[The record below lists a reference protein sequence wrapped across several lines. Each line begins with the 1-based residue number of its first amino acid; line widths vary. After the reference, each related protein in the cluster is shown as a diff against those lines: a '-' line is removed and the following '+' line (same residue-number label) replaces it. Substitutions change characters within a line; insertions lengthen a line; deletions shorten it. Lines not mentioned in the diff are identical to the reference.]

1 MSVDTHVLHPW
12 HGVSAGKNA
21 PSIVNGII
29 EIPAGSRTKYEID
42 KATGLLKLDRVLF
55 SATHYPSNYGFI
67 PQTLGDDKDPLD
79 ILVLTYEAV
88 VPLCLVSARVIGVMR
103 MIDNG
108 EGDDKIIAVADDD
121 NTLADIQK
129 LEDLPNQKLDEIRN
143 FFETYK
149 LLEKKEVIVTGFDN
163 REVAIGIIKTA
174 MEFYK
179 ETYSAK

>member
-1 MSVDTHVLHPW
+1 MSVNTNVLHPW
-12 HGVSAGKNA
+12 HGAGYGKKA
-21 PSIVNGII
+21 PSVVNGII
-29 EIPAGSRTKYEID
+29 EIPASSRTKYEID
-42 KATGLLKLDRVLF
+42 KTTGLLKMDRVLF

-79 ILVLTYEAV
+79 ILVLTFEPV

-121 NTLADIQK
+121 TTLDQVQSLDDLPSQK
-129 LEDLPNQKLDEIRN
+129 LNEIRN

-149 LLEKKEVIVTGFDN
+149 LLEKKEVKVTGFENKD
-163 REVAIGIIKTA
+163 VAVSIIETA
-174 MEFYK
+174 INLYK
-179 ETYSAK
+179 ETYGKK